1 MIKNESIEN
10 LLATVDIVDVVEK
23 YVPLKRSGANFVG
36 VCPFHDDSHPSMS
49 VSSKLGI
56 FHCFSCKAGGNAI
69 KFIQDY
75 EKISFPEAVEK
86 LAGMYNFAL
95 QYTGAKVQER
105 SEEKKVLGILNAY
118 YQSCLYQNSAAVK
131 YLHGRGLS
139 EQSIRKFG
147 LGYAGASAQTIRV
160 LQNEEIPPQ
169 DALNAGAV
177 KQNERGL
184 YASFIER
191 ITFPIYNHASK
202 LVGFGGR
209 TISDNPAKYVNS
221 PQCALF
227 DKSKIFYAFDLAKKS
242 AIAKKTLIITEG
254 YMDVIMLHQAGID
267 NAVAVLGT
275 ALTPAHLPLIKR
287 AELNVV
293 LSFDGD
299 AAGINAAIK
308 SARLLCLNK
317 IDSSVAIIGGGADP
331 ADMIVAG
338 KVRELE
344 QIYASGMESGEFL
357 IRQIAKKYDLARPV
371 QKEAALN
378 EIKEFTAAL
387 GPVLAESYQS
397 LVAQIL
403 NVSPGSFNLAAGG
416 KNFGAGFEGRNFNE
430 GGSFGSRD
438 FGSYEGRGADGRGG
452 ASGSLNGGNFVR
464 EQNTAR
470 YESSAPPAASA
481 RLGRTLLRRKEIA
494 ELQIIKS
501 MLLDSEMAQLGLG
514 CLERR
519 DFRMHGDIFEA
530 FLAFAR
536 SGGNFKNFIAGE
548 GLNNDVSKNASEN
561 SIADTRG
568 GARDNTDGGVDQN
581 SVQSENVN
589 LADGVNSNV
598 QNFGEQS
605 GRNSTGAVNLKG
617 SAQQGANGSE
627 KQEGANNGERWSSSS
642 GANQGEKKAAAQ
654 NVQSDQNV
662 QNVQNAESEALENLR
677 ALAMDDEILPIGGAA
692 LFNDACKILRRN
704 ALQELMQKLKNSDA
718 PDKIERI
725 LEYQK
730 KINQLK

>member
-86 LAGMYNFAL
+86 LAGMYNFTL

-118 YQSCLYQNSAAVK
+118 YQSCLYQNPAAVK
-131 YLHGRGLS
+131 YLHDRGLS

-169 DALNAGAV
+169 DALNEGAV

-331 ADMIVAG
+331 ADMIAAG

-357 IRQIAKKYDLARPV
+357 IRRIAKKYDLARPV

-403 NVSPGSFNLAAGG
+403 NVSPGSFNLSSGG

-438 FGSYEGRGADGRGG
+438 FGSYEGYSADGRGG
-452 ASGSLNGGNFVR
+452 ASGSLNGGNFDR
-464 EQNTAR
+464 AQNTAR
-470 YESSAPPAASA
+470 YENSALPTASA
-481 RLGRTLLRRKEIA
+481 RLGRALMRRKEIA

-501 MLLDSEMAQLGLG
+501 MLLDSEMAELGLG

-536 SGGNFKNFIAGE
+536 SGGNFKNFIMGEGGNANGSAFENFTAGGAGE
-548 GLNNDVSKNASEN
+548 NFN
-561 SIADTRG
+561 RG
-568 GARDNTDGGVDQN
+568 E
-581 SVQSENVN
+581 S
-589 LADGVNSNV
+589 
-598 QNFGEQS
+598 
-605 GRNSTGAVNLKG
+605 VNLKSSVNSSEQNFDEQASAG
-617 SAQQGANGSE
+617 AINLKSSSAQHGANGGE
-627 KQEGANNGERWSSSS
+627 KQEVNNVAKQGER
-642 GANQGEKKAAAQ
+642 EAAAQ
-654 NVQSDQNV
+654 NVLSAQSV
-662 QNVQNAESEALENLR
+662 QNTQNAETGARENLR
-677 ALAMDDEILPIGGAA
+677 ALALDDEILPIGGAA

-704 ALQELMQKLKNSDA
+704 ALQDLMQKLKNSDA

>member
-118 YQSCLYQNSAAVK
+118 YQSCLYQNPAAVK
-131 YLHGRGLS
+131 YLHKRGLS
-139 EQSIRKFG
+139 DQSIRKFG

-299 AAGINAAIK
+299 AAGINAAMK

-357 IRQIAKKYDLARPV
+357 IRRIAKKYDLARPV

-403 NVSPGSFNLAAGG
+403 NVSPGSFNLADGG

-430 GGSFGSRD
+430 SGSFGSRD
-438 FGSYEGRGADGRGG
+438 FGSYGGRGADGRGG
-452 ASGSLNGGNFVR
+452 ASLNGGNFIR
-464 EQNTAR
+464 AQNTAR

-501 MLLDSEMAQLGLG
+501 MLLDGEMAQLGLG

-536 SGGNFKNFIAGE
+536 SGGNFKNFIMGE
-548 GLNNDVSKNASEN
+548 DGNVDSASEN
-561 SIADTRG
+561 FTAD
-568 GARDNTDGGVDQN
+568 GAGENFIR
-581 SVQSENVN
+581 SESVN
-589 LADGVNSNV
+589 LKSGESSSE
-598 QNFGEQS
+598 QNFS
-605 GRNSTGAVNLKG
+605 GQVSAGAVNLKG
-617 SAQQGANGSE
+617 SSAQQGANGSE

-662 QNVQNAESEALENLR
+662 QNAQNAESEALENLR
-677 ALAMDDEILPIGGAA
+677 ALALDDEILPIGGAA

-704 ALQELMQKLKNSDA
+704 ALQDLMQKLKNSDA

>member
-118 YQSCLYQNSAAVK
+118 YQSCLYQNPAAVK
-131 YLHGRGLS
+131 YLHDRGLS
-139 EQSIRKFG
+139 DQSIRKFG

-209 TISDNPAKYVNS
+209 TISGNPAKYVNS

-299 AAGINAAIK
+299 AAGINAAMK

-357 IRQIAKKYDLARPV
+357 IRRIAKKYDLARPV

-397 LVAQIL
+397 PVAQIL
-403 NVSPGSFNLAAGG
+403 NVSPSSFNLADGG

-438 FGSYEGRGADGRGG
+438 LGSYEGCGADGRGG
-452 ASGSLNGGNFVR
+452 ASGSLNVGNFVR
-464 EQNTAR
+464 AQNTAR
-470 YESSAPPAASA
+470 YESSAPPATSA

-501 MLLDSEMAQLGLG
+501 MLLDGEMAELGLG

-536 SGGNFKNFIAGE
+536 SGGNFKNFIARG
-548 GLNNDVSKNASEN
+548 NADSNVSEN
-561 SIADTRG
+561 FTAG
-568 GARDNTDGGVDQN
+568 GAGENFIR
-581 SVQSENVN
+581 SESAN
-589 LADGVNSNV
+589 LKIGESSSE
-598 QNFGEQS
+598 QNFRGQAS
-605 GRNSTGAVNLKG
+605 ASAVNLKG
-617 SAQQGANGSE
+617 SAQQGVSSGE
-627 KQEGANNGERWSSSS
+627 KQEGANNGERRSSNS
-642 GANQGEKKAAAQ
+642 AAKQGEREAAAQ
-654 NVQSDQNV
+654 NTQNDQNV
-662 QNVQNAESEALENLR
+662 QNTQNAENEALENLR
-677 ALAMDDEILPIGGAA
+677 ALALDDEILPIGGAA

-704 ALQELMQKLKNSDA
+704 ALQDLMQKLKNSDA

>member
-118 YQSCLYQNSAAVK
+118 YQSCLYQNPAAVK
-131 YLHGRGLS
+131 YLHERGLS
-139 EQSIRKFG
+139 DATIRKFG

-299 AAGINAAIK
+299 AAGINAAMK

-357 IRQIAKKYDLARPV
+357 IRRIAKKYDLARPV

-403 NVSPGSFNLAAGG
+403 NVSPGSFNLADGG

-430 GGSFGSRD
+430 SGSFGSRD
-438 FGSYEGRGADGRGG
+438 FGSYGGRGADGRG
-452 ASGSLNGGNFVR
+452 LNGGNFNLS
-464 EQNTAR
+464 QNTAR
-470 YESSAPPAASA
+470 YESSASPTTSA
-481 RLGRTLLRRKEIA
+481 RLGRSLPRRKEIA

-501 MLLDSEMAQLGLG
+501 MLLDGEMAELGLG

-536 SGGNFKNFIAGE
+536 SGGNFKNFIMGEGGNANGSAFENFTAGGAGE
-548 GLNNDVSKNASEN
+548 IIQGES
-561 SIADTRG
+561 
-568 GARDNTDGGVDQN
+568 
-581 SVQSENVN
+581 VN
-589 LADGVNSNV
+589 LKSGESSSE
-598 QNFGEQS
+598 QNFNGQGS
-605 GRNSTGAVNLKG
+605 ASAVNLKG
-617 SAQQGANGSE
+617 SAQQGVSSGE
-627 KQEGANNGERWSSSS
+627 KQEGANNGEKRSSNN
-642 GANQGEKKAAAQ
+642 GAKQGEREAAAQ
-654 NVQSDQNV
+654 NVQSTQNA

-677 ALAMDDEILPIGGAA
+677 ALALDDEILPIGGVA

>member
-23 YVPLKRSGANFVG
+23 YIPLKRSGANFVG

-105 SEEKKVLGILNAY
+105 SEEKKVLEILNAY
-118 YQSCLYQNSAAVK
+118 YQSCLYQNPAAVK
-131 YLHGRGLS
+131 YLHDRGLS
-139 EQSIRKFG
+139 DQSIRKFG

-209 TISDNPAKYVNS
+209 TISGNPAKYVNS

-267 NAVAVLGT
+267 SAVAVLGT

-357 IRQIAKKYDLARPV
+357 IRRIAKKYDLARPV

-403 NVSPGSFNLAAGG
+403 NVSPGSFNLSSGG
-416 KNFGAGFEGRNFNE
+416 KNFGAGFEGQNFNE

-438 FGSYEGRGADGRGG
+438 FGSYERRGADGRGG

-464 EQNTAR
+464 AQNTAR
-470 YESSAPPAASA
+470 YESFAPPAASA
-481 RLGRTLLRRKEIA
+481 RGGRTLLRRKEIA

-501 MLLDSEMAQLGLG
+501 MLLDGEMAQLGLG

-530 FLAFAR
+530 FLAFSR

-548 GLNNDVSKNASEN
+548 DGNVDSASEN
-561 SIADTRG
+561 FTAG
-568 GARDNTDGGVDQN
+568 GAGENFIRGESANLKSGEN
-581 SVQSENVN
+581 SSE
-589 LADGVNSNV
+589 
-598 QNFGEQS
+598 QNFIRQAS
-605 GRNSTGAVNLKG
+605 AGAVNLKG
-617 SAQQGANGSE
+617 SSAQQGANGGE
-627 KQEGANNGERWSSSS
+627 KQEVNNG
-642 GANQGEKKAAAQ
+642 AKQGEKKAAAQ
-654 NVQSDQNV
+654 NVQSAQGV
-662 QNVQNAESEALENLR
+662 QNAQNAESEARENLR
-677 ALAMDDEILPIGGAA
+677 ALALDDEILPIGGAA

-704 ALQELMQKLKNSDA
+704 ALQDLMQKLKNSDA

>member
-118 YQSCLYQNSAAVK
+118 YQSCLYQNPAAVK
-131 YLHGRGLS
+131 YLHDRGLS
-139 EQSIRKFG
+139 DATIRKFG

-299 AAGINAAIK
+299 AAGVNAAMK

-403 NVSPGSFNLAAGG
+403 NVSPGSFNLADGG

-430 GGSFGSRD
+430 SGSFDSRD
-438 FGSYEGRGADGRGG
+438 FGSYGGRGADGRSG
-452 ASGSLNGGNFVR
+452 AGRGLNGGNFNSS
-464 EQNTAR
+464 QNTAR
-470 YESSAPPAASA
+470 YESSPPPAVSA
-481 RLGRTLLRRKEIA
+481 RGGRALLRRKEIA

-501 MLLDSEMAQLGLG
+501 MLLDGEMAELGLG

-530 FLAFAR
+530 FLVFAR
-536 SGGNFKNFIAGE
+536 SGGNFKNFIAG
-548 GLNNDVSKNASEN
+548 GNADSNASEN
-561 SIADTRG
+561 FTAG
-568 GARDNTDGGVDQN
+568 GAGENFIR
-581 SVQSENVN
+581 SESVN
-589 LADGVNSNV
+589 LKGGEGSSE
-598 QNFGEQS
+598 QNFS
-605 GRNSTGAVNLKG
+605 GQGSTGTVNLKG

-627 KQEGANNGERWSSSS
+627 KQDVNNG
-642 GANQGEKKAAAQ
+642 AKQGEREAAAQ
-654 NVQSDQNV
+654 NS
-662 QNVQNAESEALENLR
+662 QNVQNAESEAYENLR
-677 ALAMDDEILPIGGAA
+677 ALALDDEILPIGGAA

-704 ALQELMQKLKNSDA
+704 ALQDLMQKLKNSDA

>member
-118 YQSCLYQNSAAVK
+118 YQSCLYQNPAAVK
-131 YLHGRGLS
+131 YLHDRGLS
-139 EQSIRKFG
+139 DQSIRKFG

-227 DKSKIFYAFDLAKKS
+227 DKSRIFYAFDLAKKS

-357 IRQIAKKYDLARPV
+357 IRRIAKKYDLARPV

-378 EIKEFTAAL
+378 EIKEFTTAL

-403 NVSPGSFNLAAGG
+403 NVSPGSFNLSSGS

-438 FGSYEGRGADGRGG
+438 FGSYEGHGADGRGG

-464 EQNTAR
+464 AQNTAR
-470 YESSAPPAASA
+470 YESSAPPAASS

-501 MLLDSEMAQLGLG
+501 MLLDGEMAQLGLG

-530 FLAFAR
+530 FLAFSR
-536 SGGNFKNFIAGE
+536 SGGNFKNFIEGE
-548 GLNNDVSKNASEN
+548 GGNADSNASEN
-561 SIADTRG
+561 FTAG
-568 GARDNTDGGVDQN
+568 GAGEIIQGE
-581 SVQSENVN
+581 SVN
-589 LADGVNSNV
+589 LKSGENSSE
-598 QNFGEQS
+598 QNFIGQAS
-605 GRNSTGAVNLKG
+605 AGAVNLKG
-617 SAQQGANGSE
+617 SSAQQGANGGE
-627 KQEGANNGERWSSSS
+627 KQDVNNVAKQGER
-642 GANQGEKKAAAQ
+642 EAAAQ
-654 NVQSDQNV
+654 NVQSA
-662 QNVQNAESEALENLR
+662 QNAETEACENLR
-677 ALAMDDEILPIGGAA
+677 TLALDDEILPIGGAA

-704 ALQELMQKLKNSDA
+704 ALQDLMQKLKNSDA

>member
-95 QYTGAKVQER
+95 QYTGVKVQER

-118 YQSCLYQNSAAVK
+118 YQSCLYQNPAAVK
-131 YLHGRGLS
+131 YLHERGLS
-139 EQSIRKFG
+139 DATIRKFG

-209 TISDNPAKYVNS
+209 TISGNPAKYVNS

-299 AAGINAAIK
+299 AAGVNAAMK

-357 IRQIAKKYDLARPV
+357 IRRIAKKYDLARPV

-403 NVSPGSFNLAAGG
+403 NISPGSFNLADGG
-416 KNFGAGFEGRNFNE
+416 KNFGAGFEERNFNE
-430 GGSFGSRD
+430 GGSFGPRD
-438 FGSYEGRGADGRGG
+438 FGAYGGHGADGGG
-452 ASGSLNGGNFVR
+452 LNGGNFIR
-464 EQNTAR
+464 SQNTAR

-481 RLGRTLLRRKEIA
+481 RGWRSLPRRKEIA

-501 MLLDSEMAQLGLG
+501 MLLDGEMAELGLG

-530 FLAFAR
+530 FLAFSR

-548 GLNNDVSKNASEN
+548 GGNANSGASKNFTA
-561 SIADTRG
+561 G
-568 GARDNTDGGVDQN
+568 GAG
-581 SVQSENVN
+581 ENFNRGESVN
-589 LADGVNSNV
+589 LKSGESSSE
-598 QNFGEQS
+598 QNFSGQS
-605 GRNSTGAVNLKG
+605 SASAVNLKG
-617 SAQQGANGSE
+617 SAQQDA
-627 KQEGANNGERWSSSS
+627 SSIKKRSGNQDVNS
-642 GANQGEKKAAAQ
+642 GAKQGEKKAAAQ
-654 NVQSDQNV
+654 NVQNAQSV
-662 QNVQNAESEALENLR
+662 QSAQNAETEACKNLR
-677 ALAMDDEILPIGGAA
+677 ALALDDEILPIGGAA

-704 ALQELMQKLKNSDA
+704 ALQDLMQKLKNSDA

>member
-118 YQSCLYQNSAAVK
+118 YQSCLYQNPAAVK
-131 YLHGRGLS
+131 YLHDRGLS
-139 EQSIRKFG
+139 DATIRKFG
-147 LGYAGASAQTIRV
+147 LGYAGASTQTIRV

-184 YASFIER
+184 HASFIER

-403 NVSPGSFNLAAGG
+403 NVSPGSFNLASGG
-416 KNFGAGFEGRNFNE
+416 KNFGAGFEGRNFND
-430 GGSFGSRD
+430 GGNFGSRD
-438 FGSYEGRGADGRGG
+438 FGAYGGRGTDGRGG
-452 ASGSLNGGNFVR
+452 ASESINGGNFVR
-464 EQNTAR
+464 AQNTAR
-470 YESSAPPAASA
+470 YESSAPPAVSA
-481 RLGRTLLRRKEIA
+481 RGGRTLLRRKEIA

-501 MLLDSEMAQLGLG
+501 MLLDGEMAQLGLG

-536 SGGNFKNFIAGE
+536 SGGNFKNFIARG
-548 GLNNDVSKNASEN
+548 NADSNASEN
-561 SIADTRG
+561 FTAG
-568 GARDNTDGGVDQN
+568 GAGENFIRSESANLK
-581 SVQSENVN
+581 SSENSS
-589 LADGVNSNV
+589 G
-598 QNFGEQS
+598 QNFIGQAS
-605 GRNSTGAVNLKG
+605 AGAVNLKG
-617 SAQQGANGSE
+617 SSAQQGANGGE
-627 KQEGANNGERWSSSS
+627 KQDANNV
-642 GANQGEKKAAAQ
+642 AKQGEKKAAAQ
-654 NVQSDQNV
+654 NVQNI
-662 QNVQNAESEALENLR
+662 QNAETEARENLR
-677 ALAMDDEILPIGGAA
+677 ALALDDEILPIGGAA

-704 ALQELMQKLKNSDA
+704 ALQDLMQKLKNSDA

>member
-95 QYTGAKVQER
+95 QYSGAKVQER
-105 SEEKKVLGILNAY
+105 SEEKKVLEILNAY
-118 YQSCLYQNSAAVK
+118 YQSCLYQNPVAVK
-131 YLHGRGLS
+131 YLYDRGLS
-139 EQSIRKFG
+139 DQSIRKFG

-160 LQNEEIPPQ
+160 LQNEEISPQ
-169 DALNAGAV
+169 DALKAGAV

-357 IRQIAKKYDLARPV
+357 IRRIAKKYDLARPV

-403 NVSPGSFNLAAGG
+403 NVSPGSFNLSSGG
-416 KNFGAGFEGRNFNE
+416 KNFGAGFEERNFNE
-430 GGSFGSRD
+430 GGSFDSRD
-438 FGSYEGRGADGRGG
+438 FGSQNFNASGNFGSYEGHGADGRGG

-464 EQNTAR
+464 TQNTAR
-470 YESSAPPAASA
+470 YESSASPAASA

-501 MLLDSEMAQLGLG
+501 MLLDSEMAELGLG

-536 SGGNFKNFIAGE
+536 SGGNFKNFIMGEGGNANGSAFENFTAGGAGE
-548 GLNNDVSKNASEN
+548 IIQGES
-561 SIADTRG
+561 
-568 GARDNTDGGVDQN
+568 
-581 SVQSENVN
+581 VN
-589 LADGVNSNV
+589 LKSGESSSE
-598 QNFGEQS
+598 QNFNGQGS
-605 GRNSTGAVNLKG
+605 ASAVNLKG
-617 SAQQGANGSE
+617 SAQQGVSSGE
-627 KQEGANNGERWSSSS
+627 KQEGANNGEKRSSNN
-642 GANQGEKKAAAQ
+642 GAKQGEREAAAQ
-654 NVQSDQNV
+654 NVQSAQNAQNV
-662 QNVQNAESEALENLR
+662 QNVESEALENLR
-677 ALAMDDEILPIGGAA
+677 ALALDDEILPIGGVA

>member
-118 YQSCLYQNSAAVK
+118 YQSCLYQNPAAVK
-131 YLHGRGLS
+131 YLHERGLS
-139 EQSIRKFG
+139 DQSIHKFG

-191 ITFPIYNHASK
+191 ITFPIYNHAGK

-299 AAGINAAIK
+299 AAGVNAAMK

-403 NVSPGSFNLAAGG
+403 NISPGSFNLSSGG

-430 GGSFGSRD
+430 SGSFGSRD
-438 FGSYEGRGADGRGG
+438 FGSYGGRGADGRGG
-452 ASGSLNGGNFVR
+452 ANGNLNGGNFVR
-464 EQNTAR
+464 AQNTAR
-470 YESSAPPAASA
+470 YESSAPPTASA
-481 RLGRTLLRRKEIA
+481 RAGRTLLRRKEIA

-501 MLLDSEMAQLGLG
+501 MLLDGEMAELGLG

-548 GLNNDVSKNASEN
+548 GGNANGSAFEN
-561 SIADTRG
+561 FTVG
-568 GARDNTDGGVDQN
+568 GAGENFIR
-581 SVQSENVN
+581 SESTN
-589 LADGVNSNV
+589 LKIGASS
-598 QNFGEQS
+598 S
-605 GRNSTGAVNLKG
+605 GQGSTGAVNLKG
-617 SAQQGANGSE
+617 SVQQGASSGE
-627 KQEGANNGERWSSSS
+627 KQEDANNGERWSSSS
-642 GANQGEKKAAAQ
+642 GANQGEMEAAAQ
-654 NVQSDQNV
+654 NVQNAQNTQSV
-662 QNVQNAESEALENLR
+662 ENEALENLR
-677 ALAMDDEILPIGGAA
+677 ALALDDEILPIGGAA

-704 ALQELMQKLKNSDA
+704 ALQDLMQKLKNSDA

>member
-118 YQSCLYQNSAAVK
+118 YQSCLYQNPAAVK
-131 YLHGRGLS
+131 YLHDRGLS
-139 EQSIRKFG
+139 DQSIRKFG

-299 AAGINAAIK
+299 AAGINAAMK

-357 IRQIAKKYDLARPV
+357 IRRIAKKYDLARPV

-403 NVSPGSFNLAAGG
+403 NVSPGSFNLADGG

-430 GGSFGSRD
+430 SGSFGSRD
-438 FGSYEGRGADGRGG
+438 FGSYGGRGADGRG
-452 ASGSLNGGNFVR
+452 LNGGNFNLS
-464 EQNTAR
+464 QNTAR
-470 YESSAPPAASA
+470 YESSASPTASA
-481 RLGRTLLRRKEIA
+481 RLGRSLPRRKEIA

-501 MLLDSEMAQLGLG
+501 MLLDGEMAELGLG

-536 SGGNFKNFIAGE
+536 SGGNFKNFIAGK
-548 GLNNDVSKNASEN
+548 GGNVDSASEN
-561 SIADTRG
+561 FTAD
-568 GARDNTDGGVDQN
+568 GAGENFIR
-581 SVQSENVN
+581 SESVN
-589 LADGVNSNV
+589 LKSGESSSE
-598 QNFGEQS
+598 QNFS
-605 GRNSTGAVNLKG
+605 GQGSTGAVNLKG
-617 SAQQGANGSE
+617 SSAQQGVNGGE
-627 KQEGANNGERWSSSS
+627 KQEDTNNGERRSLSI
-642 GANQGEKKAAAQ
+642 GANQDEKKAAAQ
-654 NVQSDQNV
+654 NVQNAQNTQSV
-662 QNVQNAESEALENLR
+662 ESEALENLR
-677 ALAMDDEILPIGGAA
+677 ALALDDEILPIGGAA
-692 LFNDACKILRRN
+692 LFNNACKILRRN

>member
-23 YVPLKRSGANFVG
+23 YIPLKRSGANFVG

-118 YQSCLYQNSAAVK
+118 YQSCLYQNPAAVK
-131 YLHGRGLS
+131 YLHDRGLS
-139 EQSIRKFG
+139 DQSIRKFG

-331 ADMIVAG
+331 ADMIAAG

-357 IRQIAKKYDLARPV
+357 IRRIAKKYDLARPV

-387 GPVLAESYQS
+387 GPVLAESYQG

-403 NVSPGSFNLAAGG
+403 NVSPGSFNLSSGG
-416 KNFGAGFEGRNFNE
+416 KNFGTGFEGRNFNE
-430 GGSFGSRD
+430 SGSFGSRD
-438 FGSYEGRGADGRGG
+438 FGSQNFNASGDFSSYEGYSADGRGG
-452 ASGSLNGGNFVR
+452 ASGGLNGGNFIR
-464 EQNTAR
+464 TQNTAR
-470 YESSAPPAASA
+470 YESSASPAASA
-481 RLGRTLLRRKEIA
+481 RGRRTILRRKEIA

-501 MLLDSEMAQLGLG
+501 MLLDGEMAQLGLG

-530 FLAFAR
+530 FLAFSR
-536 SGGNFKNFIAGE
+536 SGGNFKNFIAGGAGE
-548 GLNNDVSKNASEN
+548 IIQGESVNLKSSEN
-561 SIADTRG
+561 SSG
-568 GARDNTDGGVDQN
+568 
-581 SVQSENVN
+581 
-589 LADGVNSNV
+589 
-598 QNFGEQS
+598 QNFIGQA
-605 GRNSTGAVNLKG
+605 STGAVNLKG
-617 SAQQGANGSE
+617 SSAQHGANGGE
-627 KQEGANNGERWSSSS
+627 KQDVNNGTK
-642 GANQGEKKAAAQ
+642 QGEREAAAQ
-654 NVQSDQNV
+654 NTQSAQNS

-677 ALAMDDEILPIGGAA
+677 ALALDDEILPIGGAA

-704 ALQELMQKLKNSDA
+704 ALQDLMQKLKNSDA

>member
-23 YVPLKRSGANFVG
+23 YIPLKRSGANFVG

-118 YQSCLYQNSAAVK
+118 YQSSLYQNPAAVK
-131 YLHGRGLS
+131 YLHERGLS
-139 EQSIRKFG
+139 DATIRKFG

-242 AIAKKTLIITEG
+242 AIAKKILIITEG

-344 QIYASGMESGEFL
+344 QIYASGIESGEFL

-403 NVSPGSFNLAAGG
+403 NVSPGSFNLADGG
-416 KNFGAGFEGRNFNE
+416 KNFGAGFEGRNFNDD
-430 GGSFGSRD
+430 GNFGSRD
-438 FGSYEGRGADGRGG
+438 LGSYGGRGADGRGG
-452 ASGSLNGGNFVR
+452 ASESLNGGNFNR
-464 EQNTAR
+464 SQNTAR
-470 YESSAPPAASA
+470 YESSAPPAVSA
-481 RLGRTLLRRKEIA
+481 RSGRTLLRRKEIA

-501 MLLDSEMAQLGLG
+501 MLLDGEMAQLGLG

-548 GLNNDVSKNASEN
+548 GGNVDSASEN
-561 SIADTRG
+561 FTAG
-568 GARDNTDGGVDQN
+568 GAGENFIR
-581 SVQSENVN
+581 SESVN
-589 LADGVNSNV
+589 LKIGESSSG
-598 QNFGEQS
+598 QNFIGQ
-605 GRNSTGAVNLKG
+605 GSTGAVNLKD
-617 SAQQGANGSE
+617 SAQQGANGGE
-627 KQEGANNGERWSSSS
+627 KQEGANNGERRSSNS
-642 GANQGEKKAAAQ
+642 GAKQGEREAAAQ
-654 NVQSDQNV
+654 NVQSTQNA
-662 QNVQNAESEALENLR
+662 QNVQNAENEALENLR
-677 ALAMDDEILPIGGAA
+677 ALALDDEILPIGGAA

-704 ALQELMQKLKNSDA
+704 ALQDLMQKLKNSDA

>member
-118 YQSCLYQNSAAVK
+118 YQSCLYQNPAAVK
-131 YLHGRGLS
+131 YLHDRGLS
-139 EQSIRKFG
+139 DQSIRKFG

-299 AAGINAAIK
+299 AAGINAAMK

-403 NVSPGSFNLAAGG
+403 NVLPGSFNLASGG
-416 KNFGAGFEGRNFNE
+416 KNFGAGFEGQNFND
-430 GGSFGSRD
+430 GGNFGSRD
-438 FGSYEGRGADGRGG
+438 FGSYGGRGADGRGG
-452 ASGSLNGGNFVR
+452 ASESLNGGNFNR
-464 EQNTAR
+464 SQSTAR

-501 MLLDSEMAQLGLG
+501 MLLDGEMAQLGLG

-536 SGGNFKNFIAGE
+536 SGGNFKNFITGEGGNADSNAGE
-548 GLNNDVSKNASEN
+548 NFTA
-561 SIADTRG
+561 G
-568 GARDNTDGGVDQN
+568 GAG
-581 SVQSENVN
+581 ENFNRGESVN
-589 LADGVNSNV
+589 LKSGESSSE
-598 QNFGEQS
+598 QNFNGQGS
-605 GRNSTGAVNLKG
+605 ADALNLKG
-617 SAQQGANGSE
+617 SAQQGASSGE
-627 KQEGANNGERWSSSS
+627 KQEGANQDVNNG
-642 GANQGEKKAAAQ
+642 AKQGEKKAAAQ
-654 NVQSDQNV
+654 NIQNAQSVQNTQNV
-662 QNVQNAESEALENLR
+662 ETEALENLR
-677 ALAMDDEILPIGGAA
+677 ALALDDEILPIGGAA

-704 ALQELMQKLKNSDA
+704 ALQDLMQKLKNSDA

>member
-23 YVPLKRSGANFVG
+23 YIPLKRSGANFVG

-118 YQSCLYQNSAAVK
+118 YQSCLYQNPAAVK
-131 YLHGRGLS
+131 YLHDRGLS
-139 EQSIRKFG
+139 DQSIRKFG

-331 ADMIVAG
+331 ADMIAAG

-357 IRQIAKKYDLARPV
+357 IRRIAKKYDLARPV

-387 GPVLAESYQS
+387 GPVLAESYQG

-403 NVSPGSFNLAAGG
+403 NVSPGSFNLSSGG

-430 GGSFGSRD
+430 SGSFGSRD
-438 FGSYEGRGADGRGG
+438 FGSQNFNASGDFSSYEGYSADGRGG
-452 ASGSLNGGNFVR
+452 ASGGLNGGNFIR
-464 EQNTAR
+464 TQNTAR
-470 YESSAPPAASA
+470 YESSASPAASA
-481 RLGRTLLRRKEIA
+481 RGRRTILRRKEIA

-501 MLLDSEMAQLGLG
+501 MLLDGEMAQLGLG

-530 FLAFAR
+530 FLAFSR
-536 SGGNFKNFIAGE
+536 SGGNFKNFIAGGAGE
-548 GLNNDVSKNASEN
+548 IIQGESVNLKSSEN
-561 SIADTRG
+561 SSG
-568 GARDNTDGGVDQN
+568 
-581 SVQSENVN
+581 
-589 LADGVNSNV
+589 
-598 QNFGEQS
+598 QNFIGQAS
-605 GRNSTGAVNLKG
+605 AGAVNLKG
-617 SAQQGANGSE
+617 SSAQQGANGGE
-627 KQEGANNGERWSSSS
+627 KQDVNNVAKQGER
-642 GANQGEKKAAAQ
+642 EAAAQ
-654 NVQSDQNV
+654 NIQSAQSFQND
-662 QNVQNAESEALENLR
+662 QNAETEARENLR
-677 ALAMDDEILPIGGAA
+677 ALALDDEILPIGGAA

-704 ALQELMQKLKNSDA
+704 ALQDLMQKLKNSDA

>member
-23 YVPLKRSGANFVG
+23 YIPLKRSGANFVG

-95 QYTGAKVQER
+95 QYSGAKVQER

-118 YQSCLYQNSAAVK
+118 YQSCLYQNPAAVK
-131 YLHGRGLS
+131 YLHDRGLS
-139 EQSIRKFG
+139 DQSIRKFG

-209 TISDNPAKYVNS
+209 TIIDNPAKYVNS

-357 IRQIAKKYDLARPV
+357 IRRIAKKYDLARPV

-403 NVSPGSFNLAAGG
+403 NVSPGSFNLSSGG

-452 ASGSLNGGNFVR
+452 ASRGLNGGNFDR

-481 RLGRTLLRRKEIA
+481 RSGRTLLRRKEIA

-501 MLLDSEMAQLGLG
+501 MLLDGEMAQLGLG

-530 FLAFAR
+530 FLAFSR

-548 GLNNDVSKNASEN
+548 DGNVDSAPENFTAGGAGENFIRSESVNLKSGEN
-561 SIADTRG
+561 S
-568 GARDNTDGGVDQN
+568 
-581 SVQSENVN
+581 SE
-589 LADGVNSNV
+589 
-598 QNFGEQS
+598 QNFIRQAS
-605 GRNSTGAVNLKG
+605 AGAVNLKG
-617 SAQQGANGSE
+617 SSAQQGANGGE
-627 KQEGANNGERWSSSS
+627 KQEVNNVAKQGER
-642 GANQGEKKAAAQ
+642 EAAAQ
-654 NVQSDQNV
+654 NVQ
-662 QNVQNAESEALENLR
+662 NAETEARENLC
-677 ALAMDDEILPIGGAA
+677 ALALDDEILPIGGTA

-704 ALQELMQKLKNSDA
+704 ALQDLMQKLKNSDA

>member
-118 YQSCLYQNSAAVK
+118 YQSCLYQNPAAVK

-139 EQSIRKFG
+139 DATIRKFG

-299 AAGINAAIK
+299 AAGVNAAMK

-357 IRQIAKKYDLARPV
+357 IRRIAKKYDLARPV

-378 EIKEFTAAL
+378 EIKEFTVAL

-403 NVSPGSFNLAAGG
+403 NVSPGSFNLSSGG
-416 KNFGAGFEGRNFNE
+416 KNFGAGFEGQNFND
-430 GGSFGSRD
+430 GGNFGSRD
-438 FGSYEGRGADGRGG
+438 FG
-452 ASGSLNGGNFVR
+452 ASGNLNGGNFDR
-464 EQNTAR
+464 TQNTAR
-470 YESSAPPAASA
+470 YESSAPPTASA

-501 MLLDSEMAQLGLG
+501 MLLDGEMAELGLG

-530 FLAFAR
+530 FLAFSR
-536 SGGNFKNFIAGE
+536 SGGNFKNFIARG
-548 GLNNDVSKNASEN
+548 NADSNASEN
-561 SIADTRG
+561 FTAG
-568 GARDNTDGGVDQN
+568 GAG
-581 SVQSENVN
+581 ENFIQGESVN
-589 LADGVNSNV
+589 LKSDESSSG
-598 QNFGEQS
+598 QNFSDQG
-605 GRNSTGAVNLKG
+605 STGAVNLKG
-617 SAQQGANGSE
+617 SSAQQGANGGE
-627 KQEGANNGERWSSSS
+627 KQDVNNGEKRSSNS
-642 GANQGEKKAAAQ
+642 AAKQGEREAAAQ
-654 NVQSDQNV
+654 NTQNDQNV
-662 QNVQNAESEALENLR
+662 QNTQNAENEALENLR
-677 ALAMDDEILPIGGAA
+677 ALALDNEILPIGSAA

>member
-118 YQSCLYQNSAAVK
+118 YQSCLYQNPAAVK
-131 YLHGRGLS
+131 YLHDRGLS

-147 LGYAGASAQTIRV
+147 LGYAGTSAQTIRV

-299 AAGINAAIK
+299 AAGINAAMK

-357 IRQIAKKYDLARPV
+357 IRRIAKKYDLARPV

-403 NVSPGSFNLAAGG
+403 NVSPSSFNLADGG
-416 KNFGAGFEGRNFNE
+416 KNFGASFEGRNFNE
-430 GGSFGSRD
+430 SGN
-438 FGSYEGRGADGRGG
+438 FGSYGGRGADGRGG
-452 ASGSLNGGNFVR
+452 ASGILNGGNFTR
-464 EQNTAR
+464 SQSTAR
-470 YESSAPPAASA
+470 YESSAPPAASV
-481 RLGRTLLRRKEIA
+481 RLGRPLSRRKEIA

-501 MLLDSEMAQLGLG
+501 MLLNDEMVELGLG

-536 SGGNFKNFIAGE
+536 SGGNFKNFIMGE
-548 GLNNDVSKNASEN
+548 GGNANGSASEN
-561 SIADTRG
+561 FTAD
-568 GARDNTDGGVDQN
+568 GAGENFIR
-581 SVQSENVN
+581 SESVN
-589 LADGVNSNV
+589 LKSGESSSE
-598 QNFGEQS
+598 QNFIGQGS
-605 GRNSTGAVNLKG
+605 AGAVNLKG
-617 SAQQGANGSE
+617 SAQQSASSGE
-627 KQEGANNGERWSSSS
+627 KQEGANNGERRSSSIC
-642 GANQGEKKAAAQ
+642 ANQGKREAAAQ
-654 NVQSDQNV
+654 NVQSTQNA

-677 ALAMDDEILPIGGAA
+677 ALALDDEILPIGGAA

-704 ALQELMQKLKNSDA
+704 ALQDLMQKLKNSDA

>member
-118 YQSCLYQNSAAVK
+118 YQSCLYQNPAAVK
-131 YLHGRGLS
+131 YLHERGLS
-139 EQSIRKFG
+139 DATIRKFG

-299 AAGINAAIK
+299 AAGINAAMK

-357 IRQIAKKYDLARPV
+357 IRRIAKKYDLARPV

-403 NVSPGSFNLAAGG
+403 NVSPGSFNLASGG
-416 KNFGAGFEGRNFNE
+416 KNFGAGFEGRNFND
-430 GGSFGSRD
+430 GANFGSRD
-438 FGSYEGRGADGRGG
+438 FGSYGGRGADGRGG
-452 ASGSLNGGNFVR
+452 ASGSLNGGNFNR
-464 EQNTAR
+464 SQSTAR

-481 RLGRTLLRRKEIA
+481 RSGRTLLRRKEIA

-501 MLLDSEMAQLGLG
+501 MLLDGEMAELGLG

-548 GLNNDVSKNASEN
+548 GGNANGSAFENFTARGAGENFIRSE
-561 SIADTRG
+561 S
-568 GARDNTDGGVDQN
+568 
-581 SVQSENVN
+581 VN
-589 LADGVNSNV
+589 LKIGESSSG
-598 QNFGEQS
+598 QNFSDQGS
-605 GRNSTGAVNLKG
+605 AGAVNLKG
-617 SAQQGANGSE
+617 SAQQGA
-627 KQEGANNGERWSSSS
+627 SS
-642 GANQGEKKAAAQ
+642 GEKRGGNQDVNNVANQGEMEAVAQ
-654 NVQSDQNV
+654 NVQSAQSV
-662 QNVQNAESEALENLR
+662 QNIQSVENEALENLR
-677 ALAMDDEILPIGGAA
+677 ALALDDEILPIGGAA

-704 ALQELMQKLKNSDA
+704 ALQDLMQKLKNSDA

>member
-36 VCPFHDDSHPSMS
+36 ICPFHDDSHPSMS

-95 QYTGAKVQER
+95 QYTGTKVQER

-118 YQSCLYQNSAAVK
+118 YQSCLYQNPAAVK
-131 YLHGRGLS
+131 YLHDRGLS

-209 TISDNPAKYVNS
+209 TISGNPAKYVNS

-357 IRQIAKKYDLARPV
+357 IRRIAKKYDLARPV

-403 NVSPGSFNLAAGG
+403 NVSPGSFNLADGG
-416 KNFGAGFEGRNFNE
+416 KNFGAGFEGQNFNE
-430 GGSFGSRD
+430 SGNFGSRD
-438 FGSYEGRGADGRGG
+438 FGSYEGHGADGGG
-452 ASGSLNGGNFVR
+452 LNGGNFVLA
-464 EQNTAR
+464 QNTAR

-481 RLGRTLLRRKEIA
+481 RGGRTLLRRKEIA

-501 MLLDSEMAQLGLG
+501 MLLDGEMAQLGLG

-548 GLNNDVSKNASEN
+548 GGNVDNASEN
-561 SIADTRG
+561 FTARG
-568 GARDNTDGGVDQN
+568 AGENFIR
-581 SVQSENVN
+581 SEGVN
-589 LADGVNSNV
+589 LKGGESSSG
-598 QNFGEQS
+598 QNFIGQ
-605 GRNSTGAVNLKG
+605 GSTDAVNLKD
-617 SAQQGANGSE
+617 SAQQDANGGE
-627 KQEGANNGERWSSSS
+627 KQEDTNNGERRSLSI
-642 GANQGEKKAAAQ
+642 GANQGKKKAAAQ
-654 NVQSDQNV
+654 NVQSAQSI
-662 QNVQNAESEALENLR
+662 QNVQNAETEASENLR
-677 ALAMDDEILPIGGAA
+677 ALALDDEILPIGGAA

-704 ALQELMQKLKNSDA
+704 ALQDLMQKLKNSDA

>member
-118 YQSCLYQNSAAVK
+118 YQSCLYQNPAAVK
-131 YLHGRGLS
+131 YLHERGLS
-139 EQSIRKFG
+139 DATIRKFG

-299 AAGINAAIK
+299 AAGINAAMK

-357 IRQIAKKYDLARPV
+357 IRRIAKKYDLARPV

-403 NVSPGSFNLAAGG
+403 NVSPGSFNLASGG

-430 GGSFGSRD
+430 SGSFGSRD
-438 FGSYEGRGADGRGG
+438 FGSYGAHGADGRGG
-452 ASGSLNGGNFVR
+452 ASGGLNGGNFNR
-464 EQNTAR
+464 TQNTAR
-470 YESSAPPAASA
+470 YESSAPPAASV
-481 RLGRTLLRRKEIA
+481 RGGRTLLRRKEIA

-501 MLLDSEMAQLGLG
+501 MLLDGEMAQLGLG

-548 GLNNDVSKNASEN
+548 DGNVDSASEN
-561 SIADTRG
+561 FTAG
-568 GARDNTDGGVDQN
+568 GAGEIIRGE
-581 SVQSENVN
+581 SVNLKSSENSS
-589 LADGVNSNV
+589 G
-598 QNFGEQS
+598 QNFIGQAS
-605 GRNSTGAVNLKG
+605 AGAVNLKG
-617 SAQQGANGSE
+617 SSAQQGANGGE
-627 KQEGANNGERWSSSS
+627 KQDVNNVEKQGER
-642 GANQGEKKAAAQ
+642 EAAAQ
-654 NVQSDQNV
+654 NVQSAQSV
-662 QNVQNAESEALENLR
+662 QNIQNAETEARENLR
-677 ALAMDDEILPIGGAA
+677 ALALDDEILPIGGAA

>member
-95 QYTGAKVQER
+95 QYTGTKVQER

-118 YQSCLYQNSAAVK
+118 YQSCLYQNPAAVK
-131 YLHGRGLS
+131 YLHDRGLS
-139 EQSIRKFG
+139 DQSIRKFG

-169 DALNAGAV
+169 DALSAGAV

-209 TISDNPAKYVNS
+209 TISGNLAKYVNS

-331 ADMIVAG
+331 ADMIAAG

-357 IRQIAKKYDLARPV
+357 IRRIAKKYDLARPV

-403 NVSPGSFNLAAGG
+403 NVSPGSFNLADGG
-416 KNFGAGFEGRNFNE
+416 KNFGAGFEGQNFND
-430 GGSFGSRD
+430 GGNFGSRD
-438 FGSYEGRGADGRGG
+438 FG
-452 ASGSLNGGNFVR
+452 ASGNLNVGNFVR
-464 EQNTAR
+464 AQNTAR
-470 YESSAPPAASA
+470 YESSAPPATSA
-481 RLGRTLLRRKEIA
+481 RGGRTLLRRKEIA

-501 MLLDSEMAQLGLG
+501 MLLDGEMAELGLG

-530 FLAFAR
+530 FLAFSR

-548 GLNNDVSKNASEN
+548 GINANSNVSENFTAGGAGENFIRSESVNLKSGEN
-561 SIADTRG
+561 SI
-568 GARDNTDGGVDQN
+568 
-581 SVQSENVN
+581 E
-589 LADGVNSNV
+589 
-598 QNFGEQS
+598 QNFIGQGS
-605 GRNSTGAVNLKG
+605 AGAVNLKG
-617 SAQQGANGSE
+617 SSAQQGANGGE
-627 KQEGANNGERWSSSS
+627 KQDVNNVAKQGER
-642 GANQGEKKAAAQ
+642 EAAAQ
-654 NVQSDQNV
+654 NF
-662 QNVQNAESEALENLR
+662 QNAETEARENLC
-677 ALAMDDEILPIGGAA
+677 ALALDDEILPIGGAA

-704 ALQELMQKLKNSDA
+704 ALQDLMQKLKNSDA

>member
-36 VCPFHDDSHPSMS
+36 ICPFHDDSHPSMS

-118 YQSCLYQNSAAVK
+118 YQSCLYQNPTAVK
-131 YLHGRGLS
+131 YLHERGLS
-139 EQSIRKFG
+139 DQSIRKFG

-357 IRQIAKKYDLARPV
+357 IRRIAKKYDLARPV

-403 NVSPGSFNLAAGG
+403 NVSPGSFNLADGG
-416 KNFGAGFEGRNFNE
+416 KNFGAGFEGRNFNDD
-430 GGSFGSRD
+430 GNFGSRD
-438 FGSYEGRGADGRGG
+438 FGSYGGHGADGGG
-452 ASGSLNGGNFVR
+452 LNGGNFIRV
-464 EQNTAR
+464 QNTAR

-481 RLGRTLLRRKEIA
+481 RLGRSLMRRKEIA

-501 MLLDSEMAQLGLG
+501 MLLDGEMAQLGLG

-536 SGGNFKNFIAGE
+536 SGGNFKNFIGGEGGNANGSAFENFTADGAGE
-548 GLNNDVSKNASEN
+548 NFIRSESVNLKGGEN
-561 SIADTRG
+561 SSG
-568 GARDNTDGGVDQN
+568 
-581 SVQSENVN
+581 
-589 LADGVNSNV
+589 
-598 QNFGEQS
+598 QNFGGQGS
-605 GRNSTGAVNLKG
+605 AGAVNLKG
-617 SAQQGANGSE
+617 SSAQQGANGGE
-627 KQEGANNGERWSSSS
+627 KQDVNNVAKQGER
-642 GANQGEKKAAAQ
+642 EAAAQ
-654 NVQSDQNV
+654 NVLSAQSV
-662 QNVQNAESEALENLR
+662 QNTQNAETEARENLR
-677 ALAMDDEILPIGGAA
+677 ALALDDEILPIGGAA
-692 LFNDACKILRRN
+692 LFNDACKTLRRN
-704 ALQELMQKLKNSDA
+704 ALQNLMQKLKNSDA

>member
-118 YQSCLYQNSAAVK
+118 YQSCLYQNPAAVK
-131 YLHGRGLS
+131 YLHERGLS
-139 EQSIRKFG
+139 DATIRKFG

-209 TISDNPAKYVNS
+209 TISGNPAKYVNS

-299 AAGINAAIK
+299 AAGVNAAMK

-357 IRQIAKKYDLARPV
+357 IRQITKKYDLARPV

-403 NVSPGSFNLAAGG
+403 NVSPSSFNLADGG
-416 KNFGAGFEGRNFNE
+416 KNFGAGFKERNFNE
-430 GGSFGSRD
+430 GRSFGPRD
-438 FGSYEGRGADGRGG
+438 FGAYGGHGADGGG
-452 ASGSLNGGNFVR
+452 LNGGNFIRV
-464 EQNTAR
+464 QNTAR

-481 RLGRTLLRRKEIA
+481 RPGRTLLRRKEIA

-501 MLLDSEMAQLGLG
+501 MLLDGEMAELGLG

-530 FLAFAR
+530 FLAFSR
-536 SGGNFKNFIAGE
+536 SGGNFKNFTARG
-548 GLNNDVSKNASEN
+548 NADSNASEN
-561 SIADTRG
+561 FIAGDAGENFIR
-568 GARDNTDGGVDQN
+568 
-581 SVQSENVN
+581 SEGVN
-589 LADGVNSNV
+589 LKGGENSSE
-598 QNFGEQS
+598 QNFSDQGFA
-605 GRNSTGAVNLKG
+605 GAVNLKG
-617 SAQQGANGSE
+617 SAQQGANDGE
-627 KQEGANNGERWSSSS
+627 KQEGANNGEKRSSNN
-642 GANQGEKKAAAQ
+642 GAKQSEKKAVAQ
-654 NVQSDQNV
+654 NVQSTQNA
-662 QNVQNAESEALENLR
+662 QNVQNAETEASENLR
-677 ALAMDDEILPIGGAA
+677 ALALDDEILPIGGAA

-704 ALQELMQKLKNSDA
+704 ALQDLMQKLKNSDA

>member
-118 YQSCLYQNSAAVK
+118 YQSCLYQNPAAVK
-131 YLHGRGLS
+131 YLHERGLS
-139 EQSIRKFG
+139 DATIRKFG

-209 TISDNPAKYVNS
+209 TISGNPAKYVNS

-331 ADMIVAG
+331 ADMIAAG

-357 IRQIAKKYDLARPV
+357 IRRIAKKYDLARPV

-403 NVSPGSFNLAAGG
+403 NVSPGSFNLSSGG
-416 KNFGAGFEGRNFNE
+416 KNFGADFEGRNFN
-430 GGSFGSRD
+430 GGAD
-438 FGSYEGRGADGRGG
+438 FGSQNFNASGNFGSFEGRGADGRGG

-464 EQNTAR
+464 TQNTAR
-470 YESSAPPAASA
+470 YESSAPPAVLAK
-481 RLGRTLLRRKEIA
+481 LGRTLLRRKEIA

-501 MLLDSEMAQLGLG
+501 MLLDGEMAQLGLG

-530 FLAFAR
+530 FLAFSR

-548 GLNNDVSKNASEN
+548 SGNADSNASEN
-561 SIADTRG
+561 FTAG
-568 GARDNTDGGVDQN
+568 GAGEIIQGE
-581 SVQSENVN
+581 SVN
-589 LADGVNSNV
+589 LKSGENSSE
-598 QNFGEQS
+598 QNFIEQGS
-605 GRNSTGAVNLKG
+605 AGAVNLKG
-617 SAQQGANGSE
+617 SSAQQGANGGD
-627 KQEGANNGERWSSSS
+627 KQEVKQGER
-642 GANQGEKKAAAQ
+642 EAAAQ
-654 NVQSDQNV
+654 NVQSAQSV
-662 QNVQNAESEALENLR
+662 QNTQNAETEARENLR
-677 ALAMDDEILPIGGAA
+677 ALALDDEILPIGGAA

-704 ALQELMQKLKNSDA
+704 ALQDLMQKLKNSDA

>member
-118 YQSCLYQNSAAVK
+118 YQSCLYQNPAAVK
-131 YLHGRGLS
+131 YLHERGLS

-331 ADMIVAG
+331 ADMIAAG

-357 IRQIAKKYDLARPV
+357 IRRIAKKYDLARPV

-403 NVSPGSFNLAAGG
+403 NVSPASFNLADGG
-416 KNFGAGFEGRNFNE
+416 KNFGAGFEGRNFSE

-438 FGSYEGRGADGRGG
+438 LGSYGGHGADGRGG
-452 ASGSLNGGNFVR
+452 ASGSLNGGNFDR
-464 EQNTAR
+464 AQNTAR

-501 MLLDSEMAQLGLG
+501 MLLNGEMAQLGLG

-530 FLAFAR
+530 FLAFSR

-548 GLNNDVSKNASEN
+548 DGNVDSASEN
-561 SIADTRG
+561 FTAG
-568 GARDNTDGGVDQN
+568 GAG
-581 SVQSENVN
+581 ENFI
-589 LADGVNSNV
+589 
-598 QNFGEQS
+598 QGES
-605 GRNSTGAVNLKG
+605 VNLKSG
-617 SAQQGANGSE
+617 ENSSGQNFNGQASAGAINLKSSSAQQGANGGE
-627 KQEGANNGERWSSSS
+627 KQDVNNV
-642 GANQGEKKAAAQ
+642 AKQGEKKAAAQ
-654 NVQSDQNV
+654 NVQNRQNA
-662 QNVQNAESEALENLR
+662 QNAETEARENLR
-677 ALAMDDEILPIGGAA
+677 ALALDDEILPIGGTA

-704 ALQELMQKLKNSDA
+704 ALQDLMQKLKNSDA

>member
-118 YQSCLYQNSAAVK
+118 YQSCLYQNFAAVK
-131 YLHGRGLS
+131 YLHERGLS
-139 EQSIRKFG
+139 DQSIRKFG

-299 AAGINAAIK
+299 AAGVNAAIK

-403 NVSPGSFNLAAGG
+403 NVSPSSFNLADGG
-416 KNFGAGFEGRNFNE
+416 KNLGAGFEGRNFNE

-438 FGSYEGRGADGRGG
+438 FGSYGAHGADGRGG
-452 ASGSLNGGNFVR
+452 ASRGLNGGNFNSS
-464 EQNTAR
+464 QNTAR
-470 YESSAPPAASA
+470 YESSPPPAVSA
-481 RLGRTLLRRKEIA
+481 RGGWALLRRKEIA

-501 MLLDSEMAQLGLG
+501 MLLDGEMAELGLG

-548 GLNNDVSKNASEN
+548 GGNVDSASEN
-561 SIADTRG
+561 FTAG
-568 GARDNTDGGVDQN
+568 GA
-581 SVQSENVN
+581 SENFIRSESVN
-589 LADGVNSNV
+589 LKSGESSSE
-598 QNFGEQS
+598 QNFRGQGS
-605 GRNSTGAVNLKG
+605 GGAVNLKG
-617 SAQQGANGSE
+617 FSAQQGANGGE
-627 KQEGANNGERWSSSS
+627 KQEGANNGEKRSSNN
-642 GANQGEKKAAAQ
+642 GAKQSEKKAVAQ
-654 NVQSDQNV
+654 NVQSTQNA
-662 QNVQNAESEALENLR
+662 QNVQNAETEARENLR
-677 ALAMDDEILPIGGAA
+677 ALALDDEILPIGGAA

-704 ALQELMQKLKNSDA
+704 ALQDLMQKLKNSDA

>member
-86 LAGMYNFAL
+86 LAGMYNFTL

-118 YQSCLYQNSAAVK
+118 YQSCLYQNPAAVK
-131 YLHGRGLS
+131 YLHDRGLS

-331 ADMIVAG
+331 ADMIAAG

-357 IRQIAKKYDLARPV
+357 IRRIAKKYDLARPV

-403 NVSPGSFNLAAGG
+403 NVSPGSFNLSSGG

-438 FGSYEGRGADGRGG
+438 FGSYEGYSADGRGG
-452 ASGSLNGGNFVR
+452 ASGSLNGGNFDR
-464 EQNTAR
+464 AQNTAR
-470 YESSAPPAASA
+470 YENSALPTASA
-481 RLGRTLLRRKEIA
+481 RLGRALMRRKEIA

-501 MLLDSEMAQLGLG
+501 MLLDSEMAELGLG

-536 SGGNFKNFIAGE
+536 SGGNFKNFIMGEGGNANGSAFENFTAGGAGE
-548 GLNNDVSKNASEN
+548 NFN
-561 SIADTRG
+561 RG
-568 GARDNTDGGVDQN
+568 E
-581 SVQSENVN
+581 S
-589 LADGVNSNV
+589 
-598 QNFGEQS
+598 
-605 GRNSTGAVNLKG
+605 VNLKSSVNSSEQNFDEQASAG
-617 SAQQGANGSE
+617 AINLKSSSAQHGANGGE
-627 KQEGANNGERWSSSS
+627 KQEVNNVAKQGER
-642 GANQGEKKAAAQ
+642 EAAAQ
-654 NVQSDQNV
+654 NVLSAQSV
-662 QNVQNAESEALENLR
+662 QNTQNAETGARENLR
-677 ALAMDDEILPIGGAA
+677 ALALDDEILPIGGAA

-704 ALQELMQKLKNSDA
+704 ALQDLMQKLKNSDA

>member
-95 QYTGAKVQER
+95 QYSGAKVQER

-118 YQSCLYQNSAAVK
+118 YQSCLYQNPAAVK
-131 YLHGRGLS
+131 YLHDRGLS
-139 EQSIRKFG
+139 DQSIRKFG

-177 KQNERGL
+177 KQNERGF

-299 AAGINAAIK
+299 AAGINAAMK

-357 IRQIAKKYDLARPV
+357 IRRIAKKYDLARPV

-403 NVSPGSFNLAAGG
+403 NVSPGSFNLSSGS

-452 ASGSLNGGNFVR
+452 ASGSLNGGNFDR
-464 EQNTAR
+464 TQNTAR
-470 YESSAPPAASA
+470 YESSAPPTASA

-501 MLLDSEMAQLGLG
+501 MLLDGEMAELGLG

-536 SGGNFKNFIAGE
+536 SGGNFKNFIAG
-548 GLNNDVSKNASEN
+548 GNADSNASEN
-561 SIADTRG
+561 FTAG
-568 GARDNTDGGVDQN
+568 GA
-581 SVQSENVN
+581 SENFIRSESVN
-589 LADGVNSNV
+589 LKSGENSSE
-598 QNFGEQS
+598 QNFNGQAS
-605 GRNSTGAVNLKG
+605 AGAVNLKG
-617 SAQQGANGSE
+617 SSAQQGANGGE
-627 KQEGANNGERWSSSS
+627 KQDVNNVAKQGER
-642 GANQGEKKAAAQ
+642 EAAAQ
-654 NVQSDQNV
+654 NIQSAQSFQNA
-662 QNVQNAESEALENLR
+662 QNAEIEALENLR
-677 ALAMDDEILPIGGAA
+677 ALALDDEILPIGGAA

-704 ALQELMQKLKNSDA
+704 ALQDLMQKLKNSDA

>member
-95 QYTGAKVQER
+95 QYTGVKVQER

-118 YQSCLYQNSAAVK
+118 YQSCLYQNPAAVK
-131 YLHGRGLS
+131 YLHERGLS
-139 EQSIRKFG
+139 DATIHKFG

-209 TISDNPAKYVNS
+209 TISGNPAKYVNS

-299 AAGINAAIK
+299 AAGVNAAMK

-357 IRQIAKKYDLARPV
+357 IRRIAKKYDLARPV

-403 NVSPGSFNLAAGG
+403 NISPGSFNLADGG
-416 KNFGAGFEGRNFNE
+416 KNFGAGFEERNFNE
-430 GGSFGSRD
+430 GGSFGPRD
-438 FGSYEGRGADGRGG
+438 FGAYGGHGADGGG
-452 ASGSLNGGNFVR
+452 LNGGNFIR
-464 EQNTAR
+464 AQNTAR

-501 MLLDSEMAQLGLG
+501 MLLDGEMAELGLG

-536 SGGNFKNFIAGE
+536 SGGNFKNFIARG
-548 GLNNDVSKNASEN
+548 NADSNASEN
-561 SIADTRG
+561 FIAGDAGENFIR
-568 GARDNTDGGVDQN
+568 
-581 SVQSENVN
+581 SEGVN
-589 LADGVNSNV
+589 LKGGENSSE
-598 QNFGEQS
+598 QNFSDQGFA
-605 GRNSTGAVNLKG
+605 GAVNLKG
-617 SAQQGANGSE
+617 SAQQGANDGE
-627 KQEGANNGERWSSSS
+627 KQEGANNGEKRSSNN
-642 GANQGEKKAAAQ
+642 GAKQSEKKAVAQ
-654 NVQSDQNV
+654 NVQSTQNA
-662 QNVQNAESEALENLR
+662 QNVQNAETEASENLR
-677 ALAMDDEILPIGGAA
+677 ALALDDEILPIGGAA

-704 ALQELMQKLKNSDA
+704 ALQDLMQKLKNSDA

>member
-118 YQSCLYQNSAAVK
+118 YQSCLYQNPAAVK
-131 YLHGRGLS
+131 YLHDRGLS
-139 EQSIRKFG
+139 DQSIRKFG

-209 TISDNPAKYVNS
+209 TISGNSAKYVNS

-299 AAGINAAIK
+299 AAGINAAMK

-403 NVSPGSFNLAAGG
+403 NVSPGSFNLSSGG
-416 KNFGAGFEGRNFNE
+416 KNFDAGFEGRNFNE
-430 GGSFGSRD
+430 SGSFDSRN
-438 FGSYEGRGADGRGG
+438 FGSYGGLGADGRGG

-464 EQNTAR
+464 TQSTAR
-470 YESSAPPAASA
+470 YESSAPPATSA
-481 RLGRTLLRRKEIA
+481 RGGRALMRRKEIA

-501 MLLDSEMAQLGLG
+501 MLLDGEMAELGLG

-536 SGGNFKNFIAGE
+536 SGGNFKNFIARGNADSNAGE
-548 GLNNDVSKNASEN
+548 NF
-561 SIADTRG
+561 IAG
-568 GARDNTDGGVDQN
+568 GAG
-581 SVQSENVN
+581 ENFNRGESVN
-589 LADGVNSNV
+589 LKSGESSSE
-598 QNFGEQS
+598 QNFS
-605 GRNSTGAVNLKG
+605 GQGSTGAVNLKG
-617 SAQQGANGSE
+617 SSAQQGANGGE
-627 KQEGANNGERWSSSS
+627 KQEVNNVAKQGER
-642 GANQGEKKAAAQ
+642 EAAAQ
-654 NVQSDQNV
+654 NVQSAQSVQSV
-662 QNVQNAESEALENLR
+662 QNVQNAKNEARENLR
-677 ALAMDDEILPIGGAA
+677 ALALDDEILPIGGAA

-704 ALQELMQKLKNSDA
+704 ALQDLMQKLKSSDA

>member
-118 YQSCLYQNSAAVK
+118 YQSCLYQNPAAVK
-131 YLHGRGLS
+131 YLRDRGLS
-139 EQSIRKFG
+139 DQSIRKFG

-357 IRQIAKKYDLARPV
+357 IRRIAKKYDLARPV

-403 NVSPGSFNLAAGG
+403 NVSPGSFNLASGG
-416 KNFGAGFEGRNFNE
+416 KNFGAGFEGRNFND
-430 GGSFGSRD
+430 GANFGSRD
-438 FGSYEGRGADGRGG
+438 FGSYGGRGADGRGG
-452 ASGSLNGGNFVR
+452 ASGSLNGGNFNR
-464 EQNTAR
+464 SQSTAR

-481 RLGRTLLRRKEIA
+481 RSGRTLLRRKEIA

-501 MLLDSEMAQLGLG
+501 MLLDGEMAELGLG

-530 FLAFAR
+530 FLAFTR
-536 SGGNFKNFIAGE
+536 SGGNFKNFIAG
-548 GLNNDVSKNASEN
+548 GNADSNTSEN
-561 SIADTRG
+561 FTAG
-568 GARDNTDGGVDQN
+568 GAGENFIR
-581 SVQSENVN
+581 SE
-589 LADGVNSNV
+589 S
-598 QNFGEQS
+598 
-605 GRNSTGAVNLKG
+605 VNLKG
-617 SAQQGANGSE
+617 SSAQQGASSDE
-627 KQEGANNGERWSSSS
+627 KQGKKEEGLNNGERRSSSS
-642 GANQGEKKAAAQ
+642 GANQGEREAAAQ
-654 NVQSDQNV
+654 NVQSAQSV
-662 QNVQNAESEALENLR
+662 QNVQNAKNEARENLR
-677 ALAMDDEILPIGGAA
+677 ALALDDEILPIGGAA

-704 ALQELMQKLKNSDA
+704 ALQDLMQKLKNSDA

>member
-118 YQSCLYQNSAAVK
+118 YQSCLYQNPAAVR
-131 YLHGRGLS
+131 YLHERGLS
-139 EQSIRKFG
+139 DATIRKFG

-299 AAGINAAIK
+299 AAGINAAMK

-357 IRQIAKKYDLARPV
+357 IRRIAKKYDLARPV

-403 NVSPGSFNLAAGG
+403 NVSPGSFNLADGG

-430 GGSFGSRD
+430 SGSFGSRD
-438 FGSYEGRGADGRGG
+438 FGSYGGRGADGRG
-452 ASGSLNGGNFVR
+452 LNGGNFNLS
-464 EQNTAR
+464 QNTAR
-470 YESSAPPAASA
+470 YESSASPTTSA
-481 RLGRTLLRRKEIA
+481 RLGRSLPRRKEIA

-501 MLLDSEMAQLGLG
+501 MLLDGEMAQLGLG

-548 GLNNDVSKNASEN
+548 DGNVDSASEN
-561 SIADTRG
+561 FTAG
-568 GARDNTDGGVDQN
+568 GAG
-581 SVQSENVN
+581 ENFIRRV
-589 LADGVNSNV
+589 S
-598 QNFGEQS
+598 
-605 GRNSTGAVNLKG
+605 VNLKG
-617 SAQQGANGSE
+617 SSAQQGANGGE
-627 KQEGANNGERWSSSS
+627 KRGGNQDVNNGAKQSE
-642 GANQGEKKAAAQ
+642 QKAAAQ
-654 NVQSDQNV
+654 NVQGAQNS
-662 QNVQNAESEALENLR
+662 QNTQSVETEASENLR
-677 ALAMDDEILPIGGAA
+677 ALALDDEILPIGGAA

-704 ALQELMQKLKNSDA
+704 ALQDLMQKLKNSDA

>member
-86 LAGMYNFAL
+86 RAGMYNFAL

-118 YQSCLYQNSAAVK
+118 YQSCLYQNPAAVK
-131 YLHGRGLS
+131 YLHERGLS
-139 EQSIRKFG
+139 DATIRKFG

-357 IRQIAKKYDLARPV
+357 IRRIAKKYDLARPV

-403 NVSPGSFNLAAGG
+403 NVSPGSFNLFSGG
-416 KNFGAGFEGRNFNE
+416 KNFGAGFEGQNFNE
-430 GGSFGSRD
+430 GGSFGSRE
-438 FGSYEGRGADGRGG
+438 FGSYGAHGADGRGG
-452 ASGSLNGGNFVR
+452 ASESLNGGNFVR
-464 EQNTAR
+464 AQNTAR
-470 YESSAPPAASA
+470 YESSAPPTASA
-481 RLGRTLLRRKEIA
+481 RLGRSLLRRKEIA

-501 MLLDSEMAQLGLG
+501 MLLDGEMAELGLG
-514 CLERR
+514 CLEWR

-548 GLNNDVSKNASEN
+548 GGNVDSASEN
-561 SIADTRG
+561 FTAD
-568 GARDNTDGGVDQN
+568 GAGENFIR
-581 SVQSENVN
+581 SESVN
-589 LADGVNSNV
+589 LKSDENSSE
-598 QNFGEQS
+598 QNFNGQAS
-605 GRNSTGAVNLKG
+605 AGAVNLKG
-617 SAQQGANGSE
+617 SSAQQGANGGE
-627 KQEGANNGERWSSSS
+627 KQDVNNVAKQGER
-642 GANQGEKKAAAQ
+642 EAAAQ
-654 NVQSDQNV
+654 NIQSAQSFQNA
-662 QNVQNAESEALENLR
+662 QNAEIEALENLR
-677 ALAMDDEILPIGGAA
+677 ALALDDEILPIGGAA

-704 ALQELMQKLKNSDA
+704 ALQDLMQKLKNSDA

>member
-69 KFIQDY
+69 KFIQNY

-118 YQSCLYQNSAAVK
+118 YQSCLYQNPAAVK
-131 YLHGRGLS
+131 YLHDRGLS
-139 EQSIRKFG
+139 DQSIRKFG

-357 IRQIAKKYDLARPV
+357 IRRIAKKYDLARPV

-403 NVSPGSFNLAAGG
+403 NVSPGSFNLADGG
-416 KNFGAGFEGRNFNE
+416 KNFGAGFEGQNFNE
-430 GGSFGSRD
+430 SGNFGSRD
-438 FGSYEGRGADGRGG
+438 FGSYGGRGADGRGG
-452 ASGSLNGGNFVR
+452 ASASLNDGNFNLS
-464 EQNTAR
+464 QNTAR
-470 YESSAPPAASA
+470 YESSAPPAVSA
-481 RLGRTLLRRKEIA
+481 RGGRALLRRKDIA

-501 MLLDSEMAQLGLG
+501 MLLDGEMAELGLG

-536 SGGNFKNFIAGE
+536 SGENFKNFIAG
-548 GLNNDVSKNASEN
+548 GNADSNASEN
-561 SIADTRG
+561 FIAGDAGENFIR
-568 GARDNTDGGVDQN
+568 
-581 SVQSENVN
+581 SESVN
-589 LADGVNSNV
+589 LKSGENSSE
-598 QNFGEQS
+598 QNFIRQASAGP
-605 GRNSTGAVNLKG
+605 VNLKG
-617 SAQQGANGSE
+617 SSAQQGPNGGE
-627 KQEGANNGERWSSSS
+627 KQEVNNVAKQGER
-642 GANQGEKKAAAQ
+642 EAAAQ
-654 NVQSDQNV
+654 NAQSAQSV
-662 QNVQNAESEALENLR
+662 QNAQSAESEALENLC
-677 ALAMDDEILPIGGAA
+677 ALALDDEILPIGGAA

-704 ALQELMQKLKNSDA
+704 ALQDLMQKLKNSDA